1 MTSAFFEISSPRDLL
16 EKAKRDYAKM
26 KADTS
31 TDTIFN
37 FFVTTYHVVDYV
49 KALDTVPQSAIDGLY
64 DDPDFK
70 MCQFLCNKGKH
81 IKLRQGLPYEAKHE
95 AAVAGGV
102 LGSLVLGV
110 DVLGG
115 PARFVVLDGGKEVD
129 TVGLGAKLLEKWEAF
144 FTANGIT

>member
-37 FFVTTYHVVDYV
+37 FFVTTYHVKDYV
-49 KALDTVPQSAIDGLY
+49 QALGTVPKSAIDGLY

-81 IKLRQGLPYEAKHE
+81 IKLRSPYEAKHE

-102 LGSLVLGV
+102 LGSFVLGV
-110 DVLGG
+110 DKLGG
-115 PARFVVLDGGKEVD
+115 PERFVVLDGGKEVD
-129 TVGLGAKLLEKWEAF
+129 TVDLGAKLLEKLGAF
-144 FTANGIT
+144 FTAHGIT